1 MKIGGVIYKFSRKRL
16 CFSLR
21 HTIIP
26 LLNEIKTRIYPV
38 IWTGRFYL
46 QTVTVATGKSADY
59 EALLMTRDGD
69 ISCLAAPRPTWVLL
83 FYLEIKVKRSGVVWK
98 R

>member
-1 MKIGGVIYKFSRKRL
+1 MNIDSY
-16 CFSLR
+16 
-21 HTIIP
+21 IP
-26 LLNEIKTRIYPV
+26 GNMDWAFLPANR
-38 IWTGRFYL
+38 
-46 QTVTVATGKSADY
+46 KSADY